1 MKIVVIGT
9 GYVGLVSSICFAKIG
24 HDVIAVDKIANKIE
38 LLKKGEI
45 PIYEPGL
52 KEMLSEVVDKKKIS
66 FTTDLNEAL
75 IDAKA
80 VFIAVGTPQ
89 DENGSADLSYVL
101 EASKEIAKYSTSSKL
116 IVTKSTVPAKTGQK
130 IKELVKKINPNVEFF
145 VASNPEFLREG
156 SAVEDFMQ
164 PDRIVIGYDDQQAKK
179 ILEEIYNFFPSSKI
193 FHTNIITSELIK
205 YGSNSFLA
213 TKIAFINELAD
224 LCENIGGNIK
234 DLSKAMGQDS
244 RIGEKFLN
252 PGPGFGGS
260 CFPKD
265 ILALVNTANAS
276 NTDLSLIK
284 TVVKSNNNRKNL
296 MVKKILKILDGDF
309 LNKKILWLGLAFK
322 GNTDDIRYS
331 PSIAII
337 KEIAP
342 QIATIFAHDF
352 EAKNNALIELDDYKN
367 IEFIDDIYC
376 EIAKCDLMVIAT
388 EWEQYRQIN
397 LAKIKELNPNLKIL
411 DLRNILDENEVK
423 KFAFTYDFIGN
434 KI

>member
-164 PDRIVIGYDDQQAKK
+164 PDRIVIGYDDQSAKK

-367 IEFIDDIYC
+367 IEFIDDIYH

>member
-89 DENGSADLSYVL
+89 DENGSADLTYVL

-164 PDRIVIGYDDQQAKK
+164 PDRIVIGYDDQPAKI

-296 MVKKILKILDGDF
+296 MVKKILRILDRDF

-367 IEFIDDIYC
+367 IEFIEDIYP

>member
-164 PDRIVIGYDDQQAKK
+164 PDRIVIGYDDQSAKK
-179 ILEEIYNFFPSSKI
+179 NLEEIYNFFPSSKI

-367 IEFIDDIYC
+367 IEFIDDIYH

>member
-1 MKIVVIGT
+1 
-9 GYVGLVSSICFAKIG
+9 
-24 HDVIAVDKIANKIE
+24 
-38 LLKKGEI
+38 
-45 PIYEPGL
+45 
-52 KEMLSEVVDKKKIS
+52 
-66 FTTDLNEAL
+66 
-75 IDAKA
+75 
-80 VFIAVGTPQ
+80 
-89 DENGSADLSYVL
+89 
-101 EASKEIAKYSTSSKL
+101 
-116 IVTKSTVPAKTGQK
+116 
-130 IKELVKKINPNVEFF
+130 
-145 VASNPEFLREG
+145 
-156 SAVEDFMQ
+156 
-164 PDRIVIGYDDQQAKK
+164 
-179 ILEEIYNFFPSSKI
+179 
-193 FHTNIITSELIK
+193 
-205 YGSNSFLA
+205 
-213 TKIAFINELAD
+213 
-224 LCENIGGNIK
+224 
-234 DLSKAMGQDS
+234 
-244 RIGEKFLN
+244 
-252 PGPGFGGS
+252 
-260 CFPKD
+260 
-265 ILALVNTANAS
+265 
-276 NTDLSLIK
+276 
-284 TVVKSNNNRKNL
+284 

-367 IEFIDDIYC
+367 IEFIDDIYH

>member
-164 PDRIVIGYDDQQAKK
+164 PDRIVIGYDDQSAKK

-296 MVKKILKILDGDF
+296 MVKKILRILDRDF

-367 IEFIDDIYC
+367 IEFIDDIYR

>member
-164 PDRIVIGYDDQQAKK
+164 PDRIVIGYDDQPAKI
-179 ILEEIYNFFPSSKI
+179 ILDEIYNFFPSSKI

-296 MVKKILKILDGDF
+296 MVKKILRILDRDF

-352 EAKNNALIELDDYKN
+352 EAKNNALIELDDHKN
-367 IEFIDDIYC
+367 IEFIDDIYH
-376 EIAKCDLMVIAT
+376 EIARCDLMVIAT
-388 EWEQYRQIN
+388 EWEQYRKIN

>member
-101 EASKEIAKYSTSSKL
+101 EASIEIAKYSTSSKL

-234 DLSKAMGQDS
+234 DLAKAMGQDS

-367 IEFIDDIYC
+367 IEFIDDIYH

>member
-52 KEMLSEVVDKKKIS
+52 KEMLGEVVDKKKIS

-367 IEFIDDIYC
+367 IEFIDDIYH

>member
-179 ILEEIYNFFPSSKI
+179 ILEEIYIFFPSSKI

-234 DLSKAMGQDS
+234 DLAKAMGQDS

-296 MVKKILKILDGDF
+296 MVKKILKILDSDF

-367 IEFIDDIYC
+367 IEFIDDIYH

>member
-89 DENGSADLSYVL
+89 DENGSADLTYVL

-145 VASNPEFLREG
+145 IASNPEFLREG

-164 PDRIVIGYDDQQAKK
+164 PDRIVIGYDDHSAKK

-296 MVKKILKILDGDF
+296 MVKKILRILDRDF

-367 IEFIDDIYC
+367 IEFIDDIYR

>member
-101 EASKEIAKYSTSSKL
+101 EASKEIARYSTSSKL

-156 SAVEDFMQ
+156 SAVEDFMH
-164 PDRIVIGYDDQQAKK
+164 PDRIVIGYDDQSAKK

-331 PSIAII
+331 PSITII

-367 IEFIDDIYC
+367 IEFIDDIYH

>member
-45 PIYEPGL
+45 PIYEPRL

-179 ILEEIYNFFPSSKI
+179 ILEEIYIFFPSSKI

-234 DLSKAMGQDS
+234 DLAKAMGQDS

-265 ILALVNTANAS
+265 ILALVNTANVS

-296 MVKKILKILDGDF
+296 MVKKILKILDSDF

-367 IEFIDDIYC
+367 IEFIDDIYH

>member
-24 HDVIAVDKIANKIE
+24 HDVIAVDKMANKIE

-101 EASKEIAKYSTSSKL
+101 EASKEIARYSTSSKL

-156 SAVEDFMQ
+156 SAVEDFMH
-164 PDRIVIGYDDQQAKK
+164 PDRIVIGYDDQSAKK

-367 IEFIDDIYC
+367 IEFIDDIYH

>member
-1 MKIVVIGT
+1 
-9 GYVGLVSSICFAKIG
+9 
-24 HDVIAVDKIANKIE
+24 
-38 LLKKGEI
+38 
-45 PIYEPGL
+45 
-52 KEMLSEVVDKKKIS
+52 
-66 FTTDLNEAL
+66 
-75 IDAKA
+75 
-80 VFIAVGTPQ
+80 
-89 DENGSADLSYVL
+89 
-101 EASKEIAKYSTSSKL
+101 
-116 IVTKSTVPAKTGQK
+116 
-130 IKELVKKINPNVEFF
+130 
-145 VASNPEFLREG
+145 
-156 SAVEDFMQ
+156 
-164 PDRIVIGYDDQQAKK
+164 
-179 ILEEIYNFFPSSKI
+179 
-193 FHTNIITSELIK
+193 
-205 YGSNSFLA
+205 LA

-296 MVKKILKILDGDF
+296 MVKKILRILDRDF

-367 IEFIDDIYC
+367 IEFIDDIYR

>member
-164 PDRIVIGYDDQQAKK
+164 PDRIVIGYDDQSAKK

-296 MVKKILKILDGDF
+296 MVKKILRILDRDF

-367 IEFIDDIYC
+367 IEFIDDIYL
-376 EIAKCDLMVIAT
+376 EIAKCDLIVIAT